1 MRGMGLRKEECV
13 RVKKAVGG
21 GELHLGEEARMRRRN
36 VFDRAGEG
44 LC

>member
-21 GELHLGEEARMRRRN
+21 GENYTWGKKLE
-36 VFDRAGEG
+36 
-44 LC
+44 